1 MGSSSSNYQIPWPGF
16 MQGMLDAFRVALM
29 DVFQV
34 TAVDCFV
41 PLDFYAPY
49 YFVTITTVCLLVL
62 TLTLHRVLPRAI
74 VAWFPH
80 WEGNVHKKWR
90 NLLVK
95 GICIFMVRPLHASCG
110 CVRVLVRVRV
120 RAQSRRRFQC

>member
-41 PLDFYAPY
+41 PMDFFTPF
-49 YFVTITTVCLLVL
+49 YFVSGTTITLLAA
-62 TLTLHRVLPRAI
+62 TYGAHRALPWLART
-74 VAWFPH
+74 WFPH
-80 WEGNVHKKWR
+80 WATDAIKRAR
-90 NLLVK
+90 NLLLK
-95 GICIFMVRPLHASCG
+95 AICIFMVR
-110 CVRVLVRVRV
+110 R
-120 RAQSRRRFQC
+120 